1 MRHRVAGNKLGRT
14 ASERRALMR
23 GLAIGIIRSGKVCT
37 TEAKAKALRPFIE
50 RLVSRARTDT
60 LANRRVIASR
70 IPNPAAVKK
79 LFAEIAPRY
88 LDRKGGYTR
97 IIKISGFRRGD
108 ATRLAEVQ
116 WV

>member
-14 ASERRALMR
+14 GSERRALMR
-23 GLAIGIIRSGKVCT
+23 GLVLGLIKSGTVRT
-37 TEAKAKALRPFIE
+37 TEAKAKALRPVVE
-50 RLVSRARTDT
+50 RLVTRARKDT
-60 LANRRVIASR
+60 LANRRLVAAR
-70 IPNPAAVKK
+70 LPHPAAVKK

-88 LDRKGGYTR
+88 AGRPGGYTR
-97 IIKISGFRRGD
+97 IVKISGFRRGD